1 MRVRYPARDHV
12 CPQLWIHGVFP
23 HEESCSGP
31 PQRFRASGFAAQSV
45 RPEESLSAACI
56 SEATATS
63 LPSMIAGIDRGER
76 DARTTRSGAVFLRLV
91 CKNKSA
97 ICCLR
102 LETGTLRC
110 RSKATKPL
118 KGIREQPRYFV
129 QTTYQLLRMDKTLAA
144 GVGHGFFYRNWCR
157 ISSIHTKF

>member
-1 MRVRYPARDHV
+1 MRYPARDHV

-31 PQRFRASGFAAQSV
+31 LQRFRASGFAAQSV

-97 ICCLR
+97 KYVVYAWKQVHC
-102 LETGTLRC
+102 GAVQKPQS
-110 RSKATKPL
+110 RSKGS
-118 KGIREQPRYFV
+118 KGYFV
-129 QTTYQLLRMDKTLAA
+129 QTTYQLRMDKTLAA